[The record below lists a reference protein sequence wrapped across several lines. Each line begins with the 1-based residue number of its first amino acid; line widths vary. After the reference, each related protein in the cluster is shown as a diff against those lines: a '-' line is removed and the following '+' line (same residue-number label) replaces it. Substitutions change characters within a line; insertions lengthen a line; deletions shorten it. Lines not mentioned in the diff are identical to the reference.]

1 MMYFGDNGQTILGS
15 ASSEKPTI
23 RVGQSHAIPR
33 FALTYLEFDV
43 YCCLNI
49 SNTCQ
54 KSIEKQN
61 AVA

>member
-1 MMYFGDNGQTILGS
+1 MMYFGDKGQTILGS

-23 RVGQSHAIPR
+23 RVGQPHAIPR

-43 YCCLNI
+43 CCCLNI

-54 KSIEKQN
+54 ESIEKQN
-61 AVA
+61 EVV